1 MRAAVIFFSGK
12 NREKMMRL
20 AKALGKGIEKQGNQ
34 VDVFDG
40 AKDTNV
46 KLTMYQYVAIG
57 AEPIGLLGGKIPE
70 TVATFLAA
78 SGLVSGKKSY
88 AFITKSA
95 FGSEKALARLMKS
108 MEKEGM
114 FLKNSDMLRSPT
126 EAEEIGKRLHI
137 S

>member
-88 AFITKSA
+88 AFITKST